1 MTLIAMNTKRDGMI
15 RIWLLNFFAN
25 AALLAAAYFW
35 LLIPDAHGWQV
46 IGSILLLAGM
56 VFLLVWLRAG
66 TLAYFRLAEFRDHA
80 TLWPAYRRGLRY
92 LLPLAL
98 WAALFALLAWLLWC
112 LRTYT
117 PQAGV
122 WIRQKLEAG
131 PPPRNLT
138 RDINWLIVLIVSV
151 IMPALWLPVATTIS
165 AIGPRPARMRRSLH
179 VLRHPSYWVWLC
191 ALIALGVY
199 LPYRLVWWV
208 PELEGLRKQ
217 AWSMALRFFGAYF
230 IWVTAFIA
238 LVWKVAV
245 RTECEDAE
253 ITKAD
258 LPRTDL
264 R

>member
-1 MTLIAMNTKRDGMI
+1 MTVLAMDMKRDGVV
-15 RIWLLNFFAN
+15 RIWLLNFFVD
-25 AALLAAAYFW
+25 AALMAAAYFW
-35 LLIPDAHGWQV
+35 VLIPDAHGWQV

-56 VFLLVWLRAG
+56 VFLLVWLGAG

-80 TLWPAYRRGLRY
+80 TVWLAYRRGLRY
-92 LLPLAL
+92 TLPLAL
-98 WAALFALLAWLLWC
+98 WALLFGLLAWLLWS

-131 PPPRNLT
+131 PPPRDVT

-151 IMPALWLPVATTIS
+151 ILPALWLPVATTIS
-165 AIGPRPARMRRSLH
+165 ALGPRRARMRRSLH
-179 VLRHPSYWVWLC
+179 VLRHRSYWVWLG

-208 PELEGLRKQ
+208 PELEGIRKQ
-217 AWSMALRFFGAYF
+217 AWSMGLRFFAAYF

-245 RTECEDAE
+245 RTEREDAE
-253 ITKAD
+253 
-258 LPRTDL
+258 P
-264 R
+264 